1 MRATLS
7 LCRFYERKVLHLA
20 WIFVI
25 ARVVVVVSS
34 SSSSDV
40 GDLRSSSIR
49 LLPSL
54 KGINADE
61 RV

>member
-25 ARVVVVVSS
+25 ACVVVSS